1 MAPLNMNTA
10 LAANKRPKS
19 RKSIA
24 HLPSPDTTGI
34 MDKEN
39 MTIDT
44 SAIAA
49 KANIKLSKRSRSRS
63 LGPGGLDALQEET
76 GNRRKVRS

>member
-1 MAPLNMNTA
+1 M
-10 LAANKRPKS
+10 
-19 RKSIA
+19 
-24 HLPSPDTTGI
+24 PSPDVAAG

-49 KANIKLSKRSRSRS
+49 KATSKLQKRSRSKS
-63 LGPGGLDALQEET
+63 IGPGGLDALNEEAV
-76 GNRRKVRS
+76 NRRKVSQ